1 MNLPHWHSPF
11 NLDVSE
17 NSDVCTEKSPVSAQI
32 DVEVLNYIFLYPC
45 EVLNGVA
52 QLLCVFPHVHE
63 TPGLIPVGEW
73 HILTSV
79 SLYDYDM
86 I

>member
-17 NSDVCTEKSPVSAQI
+17 NSDVCTETSPVSAQM
-32 DVEVLNYIFLYPC
+32 DVEVLNCDLNYIFIYPC

-52 QLLCVFPHVHE
+52 QL
-63 TPGLIPVGEW
+63 
-73 HILTSV
+73 
-79 SLYDYDM
+79 
-86 I
+86 